1 MVKNKTF
8 DCIVLGAGPA
18 GLAAARGLSLR
29 FPDARIALIEQGLF
43 PQTYSSRFS
52 VPPLHLR
59 CPALQRVP
67 LLQPYFASTGL
78 GRYSLPSVFRDYR
91 SRDEPGVAQGRSL
104 QYVSGRGVGGS
115 SLVCNM
121 KAVRPTQMDCEK
133 WGPGWSWEELFPF
146 FHETVRC
153 LGDPSEVFVLNEGR
167 ESSSAPL
174 ATVRRSER
182 SLVDSALNVRF
193 YEACEA
199 AGLQSSTSFNQGT
212 ADGFSFYESHVTKG
226 AHERGMLYPEV
237 SMHIARNSFNDDDR
251 LNGITLFLNTRAQ
264 RVLMEGAQR
273 ARRVEC
279 SSATTGRLQNFEGK
293 HIIVAL
299 GALESPAFLLRS
311 GIGPGGPIVDLP
323 GVGKNLIT
331 STSVS
336 IEFSMKADP
345 TTNAMMTKSLDWRHA
360 RHIYQQWKEYKESG
374 SGIFSV
380 LCEGGAF
387 LSSDPGEVPFSDL
400 SIDFY
405 RHPIVLPGEASM
417 SRFFNGLLH
426 PMGVSFVCTHHYPRS
441 RGWIRLSPLRSS
453 SSFDNLTDKSR
464 QRNKLGK
471 FSNRKVG
478 EGDDLEV
485 KFGIYSDE
493 EKYDLNRMDHGLQW
507 ISRISSPTLPSVYY
521 SGERQQ
527 PVSPFYHLGM
537 KMTRPNK
544 SLTSEEQVHNYLKE
558 HTVLSSSSLYGTCS
572 LGSVVNHTDLSVKG
586 TDGLYVADASVIPT
600 PTVASSWLLSA
611 AIGARVSTFF

>member
-8 DCIVLGAGPA
+8 DCIVLGAGAA

-43 PQTYSSRFS
+43 PQTYSSMFS
-52 VPPLHLR
+52 VPSLHVR
-59 CPALQRVP
+59 CPLIQRVP
-67 LLQPYFASTGL
+67 LLQPFFISTGL
-78 GRYSLPSVFRDYR
+78 GRYSLPSVFRDY
-91 SRDEPGVAQGRSL
+91 SSKDEPGIAQGRSL

-115 SLVCNM
+115 SLLCNM

-153 LGDPSEVFVLNEGR
+153 LGDPSEVFVLREGR
-167 ESSSAPL
+167 ESSSVPL
-174 ATVRRSER
+174 AVVRRSER
-182 SLVDSALNVRF
+182 SLVDAALNVRF

-199 AGLQSSTSFNQGT
+199 AGLRPSTSFNQGT

-237 SMHIARNSFNDDDR
+237 SMHVARNSLNDDDR
-251 LNGITLFLNTRAQ
+251 LNGISVFLNMRAQ
-264 RVLMEGAQR
+264 RVVMEGAQR

-279 SSATTGRLQNFEGK
+279 SCAKTGKLQNFEGK
-293 HIIVAL
+293 HIIVTL

-311 GIGPGGPIVDLP
+311 GIGPEGSVVDLP

-336 IEFSMKADP
+336 TEFSMKADP
-345 TTNAMMTKSLDWRHA
+345 TTNSMMTKSLDWRHA
-360 RHIYQQWKEYKESG
+360 SHIYQQWKEYKESG

-400 SIDFY
+400 SVDFY
-405 RHPIVLPGEASM
+405 RHPIVLPGEASK
-417 SRFFNGLLH
+417 SRFLTGLLH
-426 PMGVSFVCTHHYPRS
+426 PMGVSFVCTHYYPRS
-441 RGWIRLSPLRSS
+441 RGSVCLSPLRSS
-453 SSFDNLTDKSR
+453 SSTNNITGKSR
-464 QRNKLGK
+464 WWRKLEK
-471 FSNRKVG
+471 FPTKKNG
-478 EGDDLEV
+478 ECDDLEV
-485 KFGIYSDE
+485 KFGVYTDE
-493 EKYDLNRMDHGLQW
+493 EKYDIQRMDHGLQW
-507 ISRISSPTLPSVYY
+507 ISRLSSPTLPSVYY
-521 SGERQQ
+521 SGEHQQ

-537 KMTRPNK
+537 RMTRPNK
-544 SLTSEEQVHNYLKE
+544 SLTSEDEVHKYLKE
-558 HTVLSSSSLYGTCS
+558 HTVLSSNSLYGTCS
-572 LGSVVNHTDLSVKG
+572 LGSVVNATDLSVKG
-586 TDGLYVADASVIPT
+586 TDGLYVADASVIPS

-611 AIGARVSTFF
+611 AIGARISTFF